1 MAKSNAEEIAAI
13 KSRCAQ
19 TAQKGDEC
27 RRELAAFKIK
37 ASKDAE

>member
-13 KSRCAQ
+13 KSQCAQ

-27 RRELAAFKIK
+27 RKALAALRIK